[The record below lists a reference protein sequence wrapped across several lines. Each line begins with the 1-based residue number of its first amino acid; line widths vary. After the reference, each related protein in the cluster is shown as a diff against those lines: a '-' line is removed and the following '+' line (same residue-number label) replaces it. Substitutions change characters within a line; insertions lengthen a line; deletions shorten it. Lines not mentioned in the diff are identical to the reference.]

1 MAEIGDMGQ
10 PLADPVGG
18 GLATRIGSALVLAP
32 LVLFLVYAGPPYFT
46 VLVLVTALAM
56 SSEWVRLCMPGR
68 VAVPMIGVGLTAGL
82 AVVLAG
88 VGQFGWA
95 LAAVVGGAGAVLTLL
110 FALGRRGM
118 AVWMAAGAVY
128 VALPCVALVW
138 LRGSDVPGRDAMFWL
153 LAVVWGMDIGAY
165 AVGRTFG
172 GPKLAPRISPKKT
185 WSGLIGGTICSALAA
200 TAVAMAL
207 DAAMG
212 DTVVLAAGAA
222 VLGVLSQGGDLLE
235 SAIKRHFG
243 AKDAGQLIPGHGGV
257 LDRVDGLVV
266 AALAMSAYCLATG
279 GGPAS

>member
-1 MAEIGDMGQ
+1 MAEIGGTGQ

-32 LVLFLVYAGPPYFT
+32 LALFLVYAGPPYFT
-46 VLVLVTALAM
+46 ILVLLAALAM
-56 SSEWVRLCMPGR
+56 SSEWVRLCATGSVVLPMTG
-68 VAVPMIGVGLTAGL
+68 VALTAGL

-88 VGQFGWA
+88 LGQFGWA
-95 LAAVVGGAGAVLTLL
+95 LAVIGIGAAALGVLL
-110 FALGRRGM
+110 FLVARSGM
-118 AVWMAAGAVY
+118 AFWMAAGAVY
-128 VALPCVALVW
+128 VALPCVAIVW
-138 LRGSDVPGRDAMFWL
+138 LRGADVPGRDAMFWL

-165 AVGRTFG
+165 AVGKTIG

-185 WSGLIGGTICSALAA
+185 WSGLIGGTVCSVAAA

-212 DTVVLAAGAA
+212 DTAILAAGAA

-257 LDRVDGLVV
+257 LDRVDGLV
-266 AALAMSAYCLATG
+266 AAAVVMAAYCLATG